1 MSTSIYPT
9 LAGSLITVDRT
20 TFYDT
25 TVQRESSGREL
36 RVSRQSAARYRY
48 SISYD
53 FLRQDFSGGD
63 ELATLSNFYATH
75 RGGWDS
81 FLYSDPKESTYAG
94 AFLGTGDGTTTVF
107 YARDSS
113 FDRIGAFNGS
123 PAIYKAGALQ
133 TITTHYTQDLAT
145 GAITFVTAPTAGQAL
160 TWDGSF
166 YRRVRF
172 ANDSWSTQRRHSRT
186 WKATVELVSVLP

>member
-1 MSTSIYPT
+1 MSSSIYPT
-9 LAGSLITVDRT
+9 LAGSLIDVERT
-20 TFYDT
+20 ALYDT

-63 ELATLSNFYATH
+63 EFATLSNFFATH

-81 FLYSDPKESTYAG
+81 FLFSDPKEAIYSG

-113 FDRIGAFNGS
+113 LDRIAAFNGS
-123 PAIYKAGALQ
+123 PAIYVAGALR
-133 TITTHYTQDLAT
+133 TLTTHYTQDLAT
-145 GAITFVTAPTAGQAL
+145 GRITFVTAPTAGQAL

-172 ANDSWSTQRRHSRT
+172 DGDSLRAQRRFSRV
-186 WKATVELVSVLP
+186 WKASVSLISVLP